1 MRAVWGLALVISVL
15 AGGALAEGL
24 GRSPRPQVRPLAL
37 VAPALAF
44 GPEAAA
50 VLPLAAALRPR
61 HRPEAMA
68 LPTASAPV
76 AMADLAGS
84 LAASVRPRARPATL
98 IAAPA
103 PVAQAS
109 LVPTGA
115 FAPWPRPQA
124 RPEGLIAVAAAAAL
138 PAPAKGWGL
147 FRASSPRRQPDQQT
161 ALPRQGSVCG
171 DRAVRGSELAAITS
185 STRGCGIAAPVR
197 VTSIAGVALDP
208 APTLACETAQALR
221 EWVDEGLQPAFGRN
235 RVVGLNVAADYS
247 CRTRNNRR
255 GAKVSEHGRGRAIDI
270 SGFVLADGSVR
281 TVEDDWRGRAGKP
294 IKAAYKSACGIF
306 GTTLGPGSDGY
317 HENHLHFDTASY
329 RSGAYCR

>member
-1 MRAVWGLALVISVL
+1 MRVALGLAGVLCVL

-24 GRSPRPQVRPLAL
+24 GRSPRPQARPTALA
-37 VAPALAF
+37 VPILAF
-44 GPEAAA
+44 GPEVAA

-61 HRPEAMA
+61 PRPEA
-68 LPTASAPV
+68 LVVPTQSAPAV
-76 AMADLAGS
+76 LDDLAGN
-84 LAASVRPRARPATL
+84 LAAPARPRARPAAL
-98 IAAPA
+98 IAAPV

-124 RPEGLIAVAAAAAL
+124 RPEVLIAVAAAAAL

-147 FRASSPRRQPDQQT
+147 FRAASPRRQPDQQT

-171 DRAVRGSELAAITS
+171 DRMIRGSELVAITS
-185 STRGCGIAAPVR
+185 ATRGCGIAAPVR
-197 VTSIAGVALDP
+197 VTEVAGVALDP
-208 APTLACETAQALR
+208 APTLDCDTARALR
-221 EWVDEGLQPAFGRN
+221 EWVDAGLQPAFGRN
-235 RVVGLNVAADYS
+235 QVVGFKVAADYS
-247 CRTRNNRR
+247 CRTRNNQR

-294 IKAAYKSACGIF
+294 IRAAYKSACGIF

>member
-1 MRAVWGLALVISVL
+1 MRVALGLAVVISML

-24 GRSPRPQVRPLAL
+24 GHSPRPQVRPVTL

-44 GPEAAA
+44 SPEAAA
-50 VLPLAAALRPR
+50 VLPLATALRPR
-61 HRPEAMA
+61 PRPAA
-68 LPTASAPV
+68 LLAGAAPAPVIAPV
-76 AMADLAGS
+76 AIADLAGS
-84 LAASVRPRARPATL
+84 LAAPVRPRARPAAL

-109 LVPTGA
+109 LAPTGA
-115 FAPWPRPQA
+115 FAPWLRPQA
-124 RPEGLIAVAAAAAL
+124 RPEVLIAASA
-138 PAPAKGWGL
+138 PAPARGWGL
-147 FRASSPRRQPDQQT
+147 FRASSPRSLPDQQT

-171 DRAVRGSELAAITS
+171 DRAIRGTELAPITS

-197 VTSIAGVALDP
+197 VTSVAGVALDP
-208 APTLACETAQALR
+208 APTLDCEAAQALR
-221 EWVDEGLQPAFGRN
+221 EWVDAGLQPAFGRN
-235 RVVGLNVAADYS
+235 PVVGLNVAADYS
-247 CRTRNNRR
+247 CRTRNNKR
-255 GAKVSEHGRGRAIDI
+255 GAKISEHGRGKAIDI

-281 TVEDDWRGRAGKP
+281 SVEDDWRGRSGKP
-294 IKAAYKSACGIF
+294 VKAAYQSACGIF

>member
-1 MRAVWGLALVISVL
+1 MRVALGLAVVISML

-24 GRSPRPQVRPLAL
+24 ERSPRPQARPVTL
-37 VAPALAF
+37 VAPVLDF
-44 GPEAAA
+44 GPEVAA

-61 HRPEAMA
+61 HRPEALSA
-68 LPTASAPV
+68 AATSAPV
-76 AMADLAGS
+76 IAAVMAPAGATG
-84 LAASVRPRARPATL
+84 LRPRARPEALVATPPAL
-98 IAAPA
+98 APVGTAAPW
-103 PVAQAS
+103 
-109 LVPTGA
+109 L
-115 FAPWPRPQA
+115 RPQT
-124 RPEGLIAVAAAAAL
+124 RPEGLIAVTAA
-138 PAPAKGWGL
+138 APAKGWGL

-247 CRTRNNRR
+247 CRTRNNKR

>member
-1 MRAVWGLALVISVL
+1 MARPDATGL
-15 AGGALAEGL
+15 
-24 GRSPRPQVRPLAL
+24 
-37 VAPALAF
+37 
-44 GPEAAA
+44 
-50 VLPLAAALRPR
+50 
-61 HRPEAMA
+61 
-68 LPTASAPV
+68 
-76 AMADLAGS
+76 
-84 LAASVRPRARPATL
+84 RPRARPEVLVATPPAL
-98 IAAPA
+98 AAAALAPVRAAAPW
-103 PVAQAS
+103 
-109 LVPTGA
+109 L
-115 FAPWPRPQA
+115 RPQA
-124 RPEGLIAVAAAAAL
+124 RPEVLIAASAPAAAPAA
-138 PAPAKGWGL
+138 AKGWGL
-147 FRASSPRRQPDQQT
+147 FRAASPRRQPDQQT

-171 DRAVRGSELAAITS
+171 DRAVRGSELAAITA

-247 CRTRNNRR
+247 CRTRNNRG

>member
-1 MRAVWGLALVISVL
+1 MRVALGLAGVLCVL

-24 GRSPRPQVRPLAL
+24 GRSPRPQARPVTL
-37 VAPALAF
+37 VAPVLDF
-44 GPEAAA
+44 GPEVAA

-61 HRPEAMA
+61 PRPEAMA
-68 LPTASAPV
+68 LPAASAPV
-76 AMADLAGS
+76 AIADLAGN
-84 LAASVRPRARPATL
+84 LAAPVRPRARPVTL

-103 PVAQAS
+103 PVAQAR
-109 LVPTGA
+109 LAPTGA

-124 RPEGLIAVAAAAAL
+124 RPEVLIAAASPAAS

-147 FRASSPRRQPDQQT
+147 FRAASPRRQPDQQT

-171 DRAVRGSELAAITS
+171 ERAIRGSELAPITS

-197 VTSIAGVALDP
+197 VTSVAGVALDP
-208 APTLACETAQALR
+208 APTLDCATAQALR
-221 EWVDEGLQPAFGRN
+221 EWVDKGLQPAFGRN
-235 RVVGLNVAADYS
+235 PVVGLTVAADYS
-247 CRTRNNRR
+247 CRTRNNKR
-255 GAKVSEHGRGRAIDI
+255 GAKISEHGRGKAIDI
-270 SGFVLADGSVR
+270 SGFVLADGSQR
-281 TVEDDWRGRAGKP
+281 TVEDDWRGRSGKP
-294 IKAAYKSACGIF
+294 VKAAYQSACGIF

>member
-1 MRAVWGLALVISVL
+1 MRVALGLAVVISML

-24 GRSPRPQVRPLAL
+24 GRSPRPQVRSLAL
-37 VAPALAF
+37 VAPILAF

-61 HRPEAMA
+61 HRPAA
-68 LPTASAPV
+68 LSAAAASAPV
-76 AMADLAGS
+76 IAAVMAPAGATG
-84 LAASVRPRARPATL
+84 LRPRARPEALVATPPAL
-98 IAAPA
+98 APVGTAAPW
-103 PVAQAS
+103 
-109 LVPTGA
+109 L
-115 FAPWPRPQA
+115 RPQT
-124 RPEGLIAVAAAAAL
+124 RPEGLIAVTAA
-138 PAPAKGWGL
+138 APAKGWGL

>member
-1 MRAVWGLALVISVL
+1 MRVALGLALVLCVL
-15 AGGALAEGL
+15 AGGAVAEGL
-24 GRSPRPQVRPLAL
+24 GRSPRPQARPTA
-37 VAPALAF
+37 VAVPTLAF

-61 HRPEAMA
+61 HRPAA
-68 LPTASAPV
+68 LAAGPAPV
-76 AMADLAGS
+76 AAVLAQAGAVG
-84 LAASVRPRARPATL
+84 LRPRARPEAL
-98 IAAPA
+98 VAA

-109 LVPTGA
+109 LAPTGVLA
-115 FAPWPRPQA
+115 SWPRPQA
-124 RPEGLIAVAAAAAL
+124 RPEVLIAASAPA

-147 FRASSPRRQPDQQT
+147 FRASSPRRLPDQQT

-171 DRAVRGSELAAITS
+171 DRAIRGSELAQITS

-197 VTSIAGVALDP
+197 VTSVAGVALDP
-208 APTLACETAQALR
+208 APTLDCETAQALR
-221 EWVDEGLQPAFGRN
+221 EWVDAGLQPAFGRN
-235 RVVGLNVAADYS
+235 PVVGFQVAADYS
-247 CRTRNNRR
+247 CRTRNNKR
-255 GAKVSEHGRGRAIDI
+255 GAKISEHGRGKAIDI

-281 TVEDDWRGRAGKP
+281 TVEDDWRGRSGKP
-294 IKAAYKSACGIF
+294 IKAAYQSACGIF